1 MKGFA
6 VELLTAGETRHVAR
20 AHEGFASLH
29 LEDIGRAAV
38 DGILAGVANGYC
50 LPHHGNRIPELL
62 LIRIGRQDGGIRMAG
77 SLPSAS
83 GFQVQ
88 VSRGVVLTADQGKLR
103 CPELS
108 LNPLKECNVKNF
120 AD

>member
-1 MKGFA
+1 MVVFGWL
-6 VELLTAGETRHVAR
+6 VV
-20 AHEGFASLH
+20 
-29 LEDIGRAAV
+29 
-38 DGILAGVANGYC
+38 
-50 LPHHGNRIPELL
+50 
-62 LIRIGRQDGGIRMAG
+62 
-77 SLPSAS
+77 PSAS

-120 AD
+120 AE